1 MQNNRECVNFDD
13 MTEKSIQVSLTSFI
27 CQICQKPYARLSHLS
42 THVHQVHHHTY
53 QEYYDLYLKLENEG
67 LCKICGK
74 VTEFYKGKYAQYCSR
89 TCQNNDPVTKIKNSE
104 AVKAAKQQFTPEQ
117 IEESNRKRQQ
127 TCLEVYGTN
136 NVSQLDETKEKVKQS
151 FHDHYGDWYVN
162 TDECKKA
169 FVDKY
174 GVDNALQSPEILD
187 RVHQTCIERYGSATP
202 AKNEEVKA
210 KISHTKTN
218 QTYAKFLKFANIQ
231 PLFDIDT
238 YTGRKHHQMY
248 PWKCTKCQHI
258 FEYKYQNGLIPI
270 CPQCYPPRKQ
280 TEYQIYEFLQS
291 IYTETIVRN
300 NRTTLK
306 TELDFYFP
314 FKKLAIEFNGLYWH
328 SEISGQK
335 DKQYHLTKTQLA
347 NAQDIQLIHIFE
359 DEWIFKNKIVK
370 NRIKHLLGLNK
381 RKIYARKCNIKE
393 IDTPIKNAFLN
404 KYHIQGE
411 DKANINLGAYY
422 RNHLVAVMTFGKQRI
437 ALGQEHIENHWELSR
452 FCTIGT
458 FNVVG
463 IGDKL
468 LKFFERQYK
477 PLQIITYADKRWS
490 MGNFYY
496 KLNFKLDHISA
507 PNYWYIPY
515 GGKYRYHRFNF
526 RKNVLSS
533 KLEIFD
539 DELTEWQNMQ
549 LNQYDRVWDCG
560 NLVFIKNYLPI
571 TTT

>member
-1 MQNNRECVNFDD
+1 M
-13 MTEKSIQVSLTSFI
+13 
-27 CQICQKPYARLSHLS
+27 
-42 THVHQVHHHTY
+42 Y
-53 QEYYDLYLKLENEG
+53 Q
-67 LCKICGK
+67 
-74 VTEFYKGKYAQYCSR
+74 
-89 TCQNNDPVTKIKNSE
+89 
-104 AVKAAKQQFTPEQ
+104 
-117 IEESNRKRQQ
+117 
-127 TCLEVYGTN
+127 
-136 NVSQLDETKEKVKQS
+136 
-151 FHDHYGDWYVN
+151 
-162 TDECKKA
+162 
-169 FVDKY
+169 
-174 GVDNALQSPEILD
+174 
-187 RVHQTCIERYGSATP
+187 
-202 AKNEEVKA
+202 
-210 KISHTKTN
+210 
-218 QTYAKFLKFANIQ
+218 
-231 PLFDIDT
+231 
-238 YTGRKHHQMY
+238 
-248 PWKCTKCQHI
+248 WKCLKCQYI

-291 IYTETIVRN
+291 IYPETIIRN

-314 FKKLAIEFNGLYWH
+314 LKKLAIEFNGLYWH

-393 IDTPIKNAFLN
+393 IDTHTKNTFLN

-458 FNVVG
+458 FNVIG

-490 MGNFYY
+490 MGNFYD
-496 KLNFKLDHISA
+496 KLNFKLDHISE

-515 GGKYRYHRFNF
+515 GGKYRHHRFNF
-526 RKNVLSS
+526 RKNVLST
-533 KLEIFD
+533 KLEIYD